1 MNLYRGIRNLA
12 KSNSA
17 QNIFI
22 AAKEIHNIQLFENV
36 YNFSALQEIYINLL
50 YFYENLT
57 RDIIIEKISKL
68 VLENDL
74 YADAYQ
80 LWKITNKNKDKKDNK
95 KSELYLKNSNK
106 IRFPKEEIK

>member
-17 QNIFI
+17 QNLFL

-36 YNFSALQEIYINLL
+36 FNFSALQEIYLNLL

-57 RDIIIEKISKL
+57 KDIVTENISRL

-74 YADAYQ
+74 YADAYY
-80 LWKITNKNKDKKDNK
+80 LWKSTRKKDKKENI
-95 KSELYLKNSNK
+95 KSELYLKTSNK
-106 IRFPKEEIK
+106 IKFLNKEDKK